1 MSPQRKFNCS
11 SYLSPKFAPPPS
23 LHEMGGVCCGKMPD
37 AVDFLA
43 QFPPEP
49 EKCLGKPSDEVFTF
63 NMKQKLI
70 SLNGQ
75 DHSIKTKDG
84 QVLATMQ
91 KKALSLRDRYVLKD
105 HAGEP
110 VACILEKVMSIGPV
124 FFVYSF
130 KPYFEGQLP
139 TSEKQGGKPLYAWA
153 KVWRKSSWVNE
164 YHICM
169 AIENNKYA
177 PDKDAS
183 YKALSPGM
191 MSEQLMVYKGC
202 QADAQ
207 AQLGCCLVKKAAMSP
222 TYDVTVAANIDL
234 ILMIALI
241 GIKDKVDK

>member
-1 MSPQRKFNCS
+1 
-11 SYLSPKFAPPPS
+11 
-23 LHEMGGVCCGKMPD
+23 MGGVCCGKMPD

-63 NMKQKLI
+63 NMTQKLI

-75 DHSIKTKDG
+75 GHSIKTKDG

-105 HAGEP
+105 YAGEP

-153 KVWRKSSWVNE
+153 KVWRKTSWVTE
-164 YHICM
+164 YH
-169 AIENNKYA
+169 
-177 PDKDAS
+177 
-183 YKALSPGM
+183 LS
-191 MSEQLMVYKGC
+191 
-202 QADAQ
+202 
-207 AQLGCCLVKKAAMSP
+207 
-222 TYDVTVAANIDL
+222 L
-234 ILMIALI
+234 IHI
-241 GIKDKVDK
+241 

>member
-1 MSPQRKFNCS
+1 
-11 SYLSPKFAPPPS
+11 
-23 LHEMGGVCCGKMPD
+23 MGGVCCGQMPD

-63 NMKQKLI
+63 NMTQKLI

-75 DHSIKTKDG
+75 GHSIKTKDG

-110 VACILEKVMSIGPV
+110 VACILEKVMSLKKV

-153 KVWRKSSWVNE
+153 KVRARNTSRGYQ

-169 AIENNKYA
+169 AIENDKYA

-183 YKALSPGM
+183 YKALPPGPL
-191 MSEQLMVYKGC
+191 SGQLMVYKGC

-207 AQLGCCLVKKAAMSP
+207 AQLGCCLVKRAAMSP
-222 TYDVTVAANIDL
+222 TYDVTVAANIDV